1 MSDKKLIDL
10 MSVMFEWARENVP
23 SVVEV
28 DKNAEEVGKEKG
40 REWMLQSIDSGIRQY
55 DPSPDIPEDKDVIL
69 VLESISGSEN
79 ALMTVLGSAL
89 DKIGRHKL
97 VSMLM
102 KAEAMNV
109 EGMSVE
115 EIRQMYLAPS
125 ESWNGFDD
133 VADACASDAA

>member
-1 MSDKKLIDL
+1 MSEEKITAL
-10 MSVMFEWARENVP
+10 MGVVFEWARENVP
-23 SVVEV
+23 SVVEA
-28 DKNAEEVGKEKG
+28 DKKAEEVGKEKG
-40 REWMLQSIDSGIRQY
+40 MEWMLQSIDSGIRQF
-55 DPSPDIPEDKDVIL
+55 DPSPDVPEDKDVIQ
-69 VLESISGSEN
+69 VLESVSGSEN
-79 ALMTVLGSAL
+79 ALTTVLGSAL

-97 VSMLM
+97 VSLLM